1 MYLSRCLLL
10 FIFLLGALQSLP
22 VSAYVETIHLVR
34 HGETLWSIS
43 KKYGV
48 STKSIARANSLG
60 NPHKLDIGQKLF
72 IPSTVSQKEPVAVT
86 PPAQNETW
94 NFQYDAPTLLRM
106 LQVSTRKN
114 QWRYIVIHHSATPNG
129 SANAFDS
136 FHRQKRHMSNGLAY
150 HFVVG
155 NGNGA
160 QDGKIEVGNRWKKQ
174 LAGGH
179 CSNQKMNQ
187 VGIGICLVGNFQAQR
202 PTSRQLQSLA
212 DLVRHLQREYS
223 IPKSR
228 VILHKEVKQKST
240 LCPGKHF
247 PAEAFRRMLL

>member
-1 MYLSRCLLL
+1 MYLSRCLLF
-10 FIFLLGALQSLP
+10 FIFLLGSLQPLP
-22 VSAYVETIHLVR
+22 VSAYAETSHLVR
-34 HGETLWSIS
+34 NGDTLWSIS

-48 STKSIARANSLG
+48 SAKSIARANSLG

-72 IPSTVSQKEPVAVT
+72 IPSTVFKREPVATIPVVE
-86 PPAQNETW
+86 NETW
-94 NFQYDAPTLLRM
+94 NFQYDAQTLLKL
-106 LQVSTRKN
+106 LQVPTRRN

-129 SANAFDS
+129 SAKAFDS
-136 FHRQKRHMSNGLAY
+136 FHRQKRHMRNGLAY

-160 QDGKIEVGNRWKKQ
+160 QDGKIEVGNRWKQQ

-179 CSNQKMNQ
+179 CSNQKMNE

-202 PTSRQLQSLA
+202 PTSRQLQSLS

-247 PAEAFRRMLL
+247 PADTFRRMLL